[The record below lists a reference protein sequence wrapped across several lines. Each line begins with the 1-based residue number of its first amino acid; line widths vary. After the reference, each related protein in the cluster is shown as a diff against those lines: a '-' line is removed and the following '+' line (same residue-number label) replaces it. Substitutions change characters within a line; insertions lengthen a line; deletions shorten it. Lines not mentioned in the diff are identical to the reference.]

1 MTEKIKSLAK
11 TNTGKDVLSVVI
23 IAIISL
29 GSFQLGRNSTM
40 NTKASQVQISG
51 AREVLGQNIT
61 NKYADINTTS
71 QEYSSKNLTTNSE
84 ASTSGDIYTK
94 GNYLASSRG
103 KKYYPVDCPAAQNIK
118 ESNKVYF
125 KTAGEAESKGYTLSS
140 SCN

>member
-23 IAIISL
+23 ITIISL
-29 GSFQLGRNSTM
+29 GSFQLGRNSTT
-40 NTKASQVQISG
+40 NTKSSQVQISG

-61 NKYADINTTS
+61 NKYADINTAS
-71 QEYSSKNLTTNSE
+71 QEHSSKNLTASSE
-84 ASTSGDIYTK
+84 TSTSGDIYAK

-118 ESNKVYF
+118 EANRVYF
-125 KTAGEAESKGYTLSS
+125 KTASEAESKGYTLSS